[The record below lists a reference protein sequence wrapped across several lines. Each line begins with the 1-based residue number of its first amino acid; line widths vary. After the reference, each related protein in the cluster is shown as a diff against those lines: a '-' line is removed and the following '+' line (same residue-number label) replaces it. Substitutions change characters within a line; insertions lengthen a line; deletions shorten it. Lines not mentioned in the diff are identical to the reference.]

1 MVRTKSIEELVLL
14 LKQGE
19 LDFILLNREIIDEEL
34 KKVSVIEEEIAWLA
48 STHYSSKWGE
58 KPVLISRDKACPY
71 RKATLD
77 YLAQQKKPTIQ
88 LIELD
93 TLDILVSMI
102 EQNQALAVLPKIA
115 LKSSPNLQ
123 ELTITSFD
131 NVPLV
136 VYQLKNNHK
145 EYEIK
150 NLFNNAYKKGDFINK
165 SYE

>member
-1 MVRTKSIEELVLL
+1 MV
-14 LKQGE
+14 
-19 LDFILLNREIIDEEL
+19 
-34 KKVSVIEEEIAWLA
+34 
-48 STHYSSKWGE
+48 
-58 KPVLISRDKACPY
+58 
-71 RKATLD
+71 
-77 YLAQQKKPTIQ
+77 
-88 LIELD
+88 
-93 TLDILVSMI
+93 

-115 LKSSPNLQ
+115 LKASPNLQ

-136 VYQLKNNHK
+136 VYQLTNNHK